1 MTSKSYTSGTGKKSL
16 WHITLPDLLDQRAKE
31 YPDKDVHV
39 FWTVQNEGDL
49 LRESISYQD
58 LAERSYNVAAS
69 LLDLGL
75 EPGDRIAIA
84 ADNCPEWLLMEYAA
98 LR

>member
-1 MTSKSYTSGTGKKSL
+1 MVSRSYTSGSGNKSL
-16 WHITLPDLLDQRAKE
+16 WHITLPDLLDQRANE
-31 YPDKDVHV
+31 DPDKDIHV
-39 FWTVQNEGDL
+39 FWTAQSEETL
-49 LRESISYQD
+49 LRESISYRD

-69 LLDLGL
+69 LLNLGL

-84 ADNCPEWLLMEYAA
+84 ANSCPEWLLLEYAA